1 MKDSTRKQFNA
12 LTGQIGIGYGV
23 TNVNETFSVAPS
35 IEQRLQDK
43 IVEKEEFLGQIN
55 VLPVDDLEG
64 ENILGSASGPVSG
77 RTDTSVEGKER
88 KPKDIL
94 GMEKAGYRLYP
105 TNSDVYITYKT
116 MDAWAKFPD
125 LPDRYTGYV
134 QERIAKD
141 RITIGWFGEEAAK
154 DTDISAN
161 PLMQDVNIGWMQYMR
176 LKLAKNILTQGA
188 NANEIRIGA
197 GGDFLNLDHVVADL
211 LQGIPTFLRSDLISL
226 IGSELVGNEQVNLF
240 KAVGAKPTEKT
251 MAVAAQRDFGSLPW
265 MTPNNFPARGL
276 VITSLKNLSIYHQSG
291 SWRRRIKDKPE
302 KDRIEDYNS
311 RNEGYVV
318 ETPEQFVGLEFKNVK
333 LPNAAGDGWE

>member
-1 MKDSTRKQFNA
+1 MKDSTRKQFNQ
-12 LTGQIGIGYGV
+12 LTGQIGKGYGV
-23 TNVNETFSVAPS
+23 SSVTETFSVAPT

-43 IVEKEEFLGQIN
+43 IVEKEEFLGKIN
-55 VLPVDDLEG
+55 IVPVDDMEG

-88 KPKDIL
+88 KPKDLL
-94 GMEKAGYRLYP
+94 GMTNAGYKLHQ

-125 LPDRYTGYV
+125 LPNRYTGYV

-141 RITIGWFGEEAAK
+141 RVTIGWYGESAAK
-154 DTDISAN
+154 DTNISTH

-176 LKLAKNILTQGA
+176 DKLPKNILTQGA
-188 NANEIRIGA
+188 TNGEIRIGA

-211 LQGIPTFLRSDLISL
+211 LQGIPSFLRSDLISL
-226 IGSELVGNEQVNLF
+226 IGTELVGMEQVNLF
-240 KAVGAKPTEKT
+240 KAVGQKPTEKT
-251 MAVAAQRDFGSLPW
+251 QAAAAQRDFGSLPW

-311 RNEGYVV
+311 RNEGYTI
-318 ETPEQFVGLEFKNVK
+318 ETPEKFVGLEFKNVK
-333 LPNAAGDGWE
+333 LPNTAGNGWE